1 MAKRGDILF
10 WMFFLGLYGFAFSMG
25 PFSNY
30 LSWLRSGNPPDPTLV
45 ARAKD
50 YETAYYVCFG
60 LYFLVV
66 ILVWFFSYFQTWKL
80 ANRYPRVNVKL
91 VYSSRFHKMH
101 LGMGIVGKP
110 FEIKNSSIDIEDAL
124 RSAGLLKVFEEI
136 KSEVSQ
142 KFSGKKVTEDLN
154 PKKEKDDKKRSYKKI
169 SFEIEDLKKEDIN
182 FESFPIEILHRAE
195 LENFFDKDEIDF
207 LKTIGSIN
215 NAKEFMEKTTA
226 ELDILKSK
234 YFTKLNRHKDLILTK
249 VHMSKCLGYLNAEQI
264 KFLKAMNIN
273 NFLDLLNADLENL
286 NARYNDKFI
295 KPATNFTEKFIKVF
309 KDMISD
315 QNINFRNIVRYMV
328 EDLIG
333 QEKHFSLEIDKQ
345 EYVKFINVK
354 VQKVKAMFPDKHA
367 YIVKWDHPF
376 EIPSSMPELDFY
388 KAREIEELKDESLD
402 EIDESNDFLPVYMTL
417 LLTPVAINDCFTF
430 SPGEI
435 EDFNGH
441 RVDCSQLTDSIVR
454 YRGMVT
460 ADMCIIEVRACDWT
474 VNHMAPETVD
484 LSEHEVYDIKMA
496 TMIQLVEDERMMT
509 EDTKKL
515 LEVEKQR
522 VQKKNKELKQMWA
535 KKWADT
541 TPDVVTR
548 KLTVTPHP
556 LNVFTHVIIAV
567 IFVAAI
573 VIGTFIG
580 FLIYPWVISLVSQPP
595 VNTLAS
601 MLSTKFDPIIFM
613 GVI

>member
-10 WMFFLGLYGFAFSMG
+10 WMFFIGLYAFAFSMG

-30 LSWLRSGNPPDPTLV
+30 TTWLRTGTPPDPVLV
-45 ARAKD
+45 ARARD
-50 YETAYYVCFG
+50 YETAYYACFG
-60 LYFLVV
+60 LYFAVV
-66 ILVWFFSYFQTWKL
+66 CLVWFGSYFQTWKL

-110 FEIKNSSIDIEDAL
+110 FEVKNSSIDIEDAL

-136 KSEVSQ
+136 KVEVTQ
-142 KFSGKKVTEDLN
+142 KFSGKRVAEDLN
-154 PKKEKDDKKRSYKKI
+154 PKNPKDDKDKKKTYKKV
-169 SFEIEDLKKEDIN
+169 SFEVEDLKKEDVN
-182 FESFPIEILHRAE
+182 FESFPIEILHRAD
-195 LENFFDKDEIDF
+195 LANFFDKDEIKF
-207 LKTIGSIN
+207 LKDIGGIN
-215 NAKEFMEKTTA
+215 NEKEFMDKTTA

-234 YFTKLNRHKDLILTK
+234 YFTKLNRHRDLIQVK
-249 VHMSKCLGYLNAEQI
+249 VYMSKCLGYLNLDQI
-264 KFLKAMNIN
+264 NFLKAMNIN
-273 NFLDLLNADLENL
+273 TFLDLLNADLENL

-295 KPATNFTEKFIKVF
+295 KPATSFTEKFMKVF
-309 KDMISD
+309 QDMISNN
-315 QNINFRNIVRYMV
+315 NINFKNIVRYMV
-328 EDLIG
+328 EDLIA

-345 EYVKFINVK
+345 EYIKFINVK

-367 YIVKWDHPF
+367 YIVQWDSPF

-388 KAREIEELKDESLD
+388 KSREIEEQVQEIE
-402 EIDESNDFLPVYMTL
+402 EIDETNNFVPVKTTL
-417 LLTPVAINDCFTF
+417 LLTPVSLNDCCTF

-441 RVDCSQLTDSIVR
+441 RVDCSQVTDMIVR

-460 ADMCIIEVRACDWT
+460 ADMCIIEIRACDWT
-474 VNHMAPETVD
+474 VNHQAPVTVD
-484 LSEHEVYDIKMA
+484 WADKEVFDIKMA

-541 TPDVVTR
+541 TPDVITR

-573 VIGTFIG
+573 TIGIFIG
-580 FLIYPWVISLVSQPP
+580 FLMYPWIMSMISPTPSYSNLIENITQ
-595 VNTLAS
+595 L
-601 MLSTKFDPIIFM
+601 II
-613 GVI
+613 